1 LLKLH
6 KVKKFFRKLIFL
18 TITMLL
24 LFILINS
31 FLQSNFKKYRA
42 DTPAFNSIT
51 YISEESLIKKINGVN
66 KLITL
71 ELELSQ
77 MAIIDKSLGDLDF
90 LKKYKRIKFF
100 ADCSYHIDL
109 SKIGEEDI
117 TINPEEKTLSIT
129 VPKPDIYNISINE
142 DKTIFEESQNG
153 FLRFGEVKLSTEEFN
168 SLQNEVLTNFEE
180 KLKRDEIYEEALNK
194 SKISIEELL
203 SSLIKE
209 EVEIKI
215 YFK

>member
-1 LLKLH
+1 
-6 KVKKFFRKLIFL
+6 
-18 TITMLL
+18 M
-24 LFILINS
+24 
-31 FLQSNFKKYRA
+31 
-42 DTPAFNSIT
+42 
-51 YISEESLIKKINGVN
+51 
-66 KLITL
+66 ITL

-153 FLRFGEVKLSTEEFN
+153 FLRFGEVK
-168 SLQNEVLTNFEE
+168 V
-180 KLKRDEIYEEALNK
+180 IYRG
-194 SKISIEELL
+194 I
-203 SSLIKE
+203 
-209 EVEIKI
+209 
-215 YFK
+215 